1 MPAMRGLGEGAATA
15 VLAVGMGLALALVVD
30 LGGPRGK
37 DGKLATTAQSSLPAQ
52 SLAERME
59 AQIAAG
65 APGVALAIEQAASAE
80 ERNGAAVA
88 AAHARAQFDL
98 GNAPDAL
105 STVRTALRICNVTN
119 ACTWG
124 ESAYLGRLETVFA
137 AVVGAGV
144 VDPKA
149 NPAKVDEALHGLLRP
164 AVFAK

>member
-1 MPAMRGLGEGAATA
+1 MPGLSEGAATA

-30 LGGPRGK
+30 LGAPRGQ
-37 DGKLATTAQSSLPAQ
+37 DGKLATTAPSALQAQ
-52 SLAERME
+52 GLADRME

-65 APGVALAIEQAASAE
+65 APGVALAIEKAASAE
-80 ERNGAAVA
+80 ERNGPAVA

-105 STVRTALRICNVTN
+105 ETVRTALRICKVTN
-119 ACTWG
+119 GCTWG
-124 ESAYLGRLETVFA
+124 ESAHLTRLETVFA
-137 AVVGAGV
+137 AVVGAGI

-164 AVFAK
+164 AAFTK